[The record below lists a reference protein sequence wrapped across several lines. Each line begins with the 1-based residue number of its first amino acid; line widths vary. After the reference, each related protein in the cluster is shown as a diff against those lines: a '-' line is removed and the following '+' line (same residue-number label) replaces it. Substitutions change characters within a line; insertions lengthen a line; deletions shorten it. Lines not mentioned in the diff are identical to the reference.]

1 MTVCVVPLV
10 VVELY
15 NPKSNVCKLK
25 FMVLER
31 NVEVVTISQQSVA
44 TLSSHTLSHEFPDVA
59 DRVAVIGKE
68 LLTK

>member
-1 MTVCVVPLV
+1 
-10 VVELY
+10 
-15 NPKSNVCKLK
+15 
-25 FMVLER
+25 MVLER
-31 NVEVVTISQQSVA
+31 NVEVITISQQSVA